1 MKLLAIFVSLVI
13 STSAFAS
20 TIYYEGS
27 EKTVTKTSLAPME
40 RTLYVFTDSG
50 KCKFNTESLAML
62 HLDILALTKAIS
74 QDNVSIRAQ
83 KNTDGFCDL
92 LLVEFVK

>member
-1 MKLLAIFVSLVI
+1 MKFLALFLSFVM
-13 STSAFAS
+13 STSALAS

-27 EKTVTKTSLAPME
+27 EKAVIRTSLAPME

-50 KCKFNTESLAML
+50 KCKFNTEALSIM
-62 HLDILALTKAIS
+62 HFDVLALTKAIS
-74 QDNVSIRAQ
+74 QENVSIRAQ
-83 KNTDGFCDL
+83 KNTDGHCDL